1 MPATLSVNNGSS
13 QGGYNQSSSNQNN
26 GHYRHLQQ
34 LLNPGPELDL
44 QSAKTLAR
52 TEVEH
57 YITKQFQA
65 AYGATIKEFLPLL
78 LSLRCD
84 SALSAVTGICPAN
97 NRHLFV
103 EQYLDN
109 PIEDEI
115 NSFSSLHVQR
125 SAIAEIGNL
134 AATQRGSSQ
143 LLFILLAA
151 ILHQSNLEWMVFTA
165 TPQVQKTIGK
175 LGFQLNPIK
184 EASPLSIRKSS
195 IPDWGSYYDTRPMVV
210 VGRLDEAIDIIN
222 NRQVLRGMLSLY
234 KNRIDALAS
243 VIRNQNS
250 NDNHAQYCFAA

>member
-13 QGGYNQSSSNQNN
+13 QSSYNQSSSNQNN

-44 QSAKTLAR
+44 QCANTQAR

-57 YITKQFQA
+57 YITKQFQIV
-65 AYGATIKEFLPLL
+65 YGATIKEFLPLL
-78 LSLRCD
+78 LTLRCN
-84 SALSAVTGICPAN
+84 SALSAVTGIYPAN
-97 NRHLFV
+97 NHHLFV

-134 AATQRGSSQ
+134 ASTQRGSSQ
-143 LLFILLAA
+143 LLFVLLAT
-151 ILHQSNLEWMVFTA
+151 ILHQSNLGWLVFTA

-175 LGFQLNPIK
+175 LGFQLHPLK
-184 EASPLSIRKSS
+184 EASPLSIRQSS
-195 IPDWGSYYDTRPMVV
+195 IPDWGSYYDAKPMVV
-210 VGRLDEAIDIIN
+210 VGQLDEAIDIIN
-222 NRQVLRGMLSLY
+222 NCQVLRGMLSLY
-234 KNRIDALAS
+234 KNRIDTLAS

-250 NDNHAQYCFAA
+250 NHNHAQYCFAA